1 MGNLCARIP
10 NAVPKAQASPAFPK
24 LDITIKMLGQRRP
37 IFRILPQCPFAQIR
51 QNRYAVQWVGTWPM
65 GGHLLDTPPRSWV
78 SAVDRATQWLTSGGR
93 PTTLAPYREAVRGAD
108 TEH

>member
-37 IFRILPQCPFAQIR
+37 IFRILPQCPFAKIR
-51 QNRYAVQWVGTWPM
+51 QKRYSV
-65 GGHLLDTPPRSWV
+65 
-78 SAVDRATQWLTSGGR
+78 
-93 PTTLAPYREAVRGAD
+93 
-108 TEH
+108 

>member
-10 NAVPKAQASPAFPK
+10 NVVPKAQASPAFPQTRHYDK
-24 LDITIKMLGQRRP
+24 NAWPTQAGFSHTSAVP
-37 IFRILPQCPFAQIR
+37 ICPNQ
-51 QNRYAVQWVGTWPM
+51 TEPLCCPM
-65 GGHLLDTPPRSWV
+65 GRHLLDTPPRSWV